1 MAVAGG
7 RRHSLTITP
16 PEELPVPLDAVDS
29 SLTPRRFVLRV
40 VLAARRYTVPGAALL
55 VCWQLAES
63 MVPVIVGVAL
73 DRAVGAGNPGQL
85 LLWLLVLAVNMTV
98 LSVSF
103 RFGSRIGLTGMQA
116 VQHRLRTLVAAR
128 LLDRRG
134 MSGPARLPGV
144 GLSIATSDVSRLATA
159 VALACYPLAELAAV
173 LVGGAILLA
182 LSWPLGVAVLVGT
195 PVLVLVID
203 RAGRSLRARS
213 GAEQAAAATAAGQ
226 AADLMAGYRVV
237 MGLAAGQQAGDRYR
251 YASRTALQAT
261 LHAKSAHGRL
271 LGSMQAA
278 TGVFL
283 AVITLAAGWLALT
296 GRLSIG
302 GLITVVGL
310 SQFLIGPLTMVA
322 TNSGA
327 VWAAATAS
335 AERVLRVLNDP
346 GVRDQAGGTNRDQAS
361 GTTRDQ
367 AGGTTRGQASGPAQH
382 GQADRL
388 DDPGPLALDVP
399 LDGQHL
405 RGQVHPG
412 ECVAIP
418 VDGARATTL
427 ATLLSGAGGTDT
439 AVTCRG
445 VPLGQLPP
453 GTVLVAPREAHLF
466 DGTVLENV
474 QLGAVTEHRAE
485 EALADAGCT
494 EFLRALPEGVSTQVG
509 EGGRQLSGGQRQ
521 RVALARALAQDAPV
535 LVLHDPTTAVDSV
548 TERVV
553 AERIRASRAGTITVL
568 LTRSP
573 ALLAVADRV
582 LEPAAGMPEGLSA
595 VTR

>member
-1 MAVAGG
+1 MAGW

-73 DRAVGAGNPGQL
+73 DRAVGAGNPAQL

-251 YASRTALQAT
+251 HASRAALRAT

-322 TNSGA
+322 TNSGT

-335 AERVLRVLNDP
+335 AERVLRVLHDP
-346 GVRDQAGGTNRDQAS
+346 GIREQAS
-361 GTTRDQ
+361 GTTHDQTSSTIQDQ
-367 AGGTTRGQASGPAQH
+367 ASSPAQH
-382 GQADRL
+382 CEADQL
-388 DDPGPLALDVP
+388 DDPGPLALDVL

-405 RGQVHPG
+405 RDQVRPG
-412 ECVAIP
+412 ECVAVP
-418 VDGARATTL
+418 VDGARAATL
-427 ATLLSGAGGTDT
+427 ATLLTGEGGTDT
-439 AVTCRG
+439 AVTCSG
-445 VPLGQLPP
+445 VPLEQLPP
-453 GTVLVAPREAHLF
+453 GTVLVAPHEAHLF

-474 QLGAVTEHRAE
+474 RLGAVTEHRAE

-494 EFLRALPEGVSTQVG
+494 EFLRALPEGASTQVG

-553 AERIRASRAGTITVL
+553 AERIRASRAGRITVL

-582 LEPAAGMPEGLSA
+582 LEPAAGITEGLSA